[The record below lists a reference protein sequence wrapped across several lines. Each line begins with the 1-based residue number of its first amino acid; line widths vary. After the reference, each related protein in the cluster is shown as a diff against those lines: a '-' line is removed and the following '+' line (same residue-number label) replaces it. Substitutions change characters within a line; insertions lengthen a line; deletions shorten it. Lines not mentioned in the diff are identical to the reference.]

1 MLASCGPS
9 PATDPRCW
17 ILHPNADLPD
27 PNIQP
32 PTIAEAG
39 DPFAE
44 LRVVHLVAR
53 LGRGAPVRIR
63 DIVDRLNADYVDWS
77 FSRGVVIAAVIQL
90 QSNWQSDF
98 RTASGIE
105 VRDGVAG
112 PELVIEDTPRVGPW
126 LVRQVMR
133 LSAACTERLRAFAL
147 EEGAIP

>member
-1 MLASCGPS
+1 ML
-9 PATDPRCW
+9 
-17 ILHPNADLPD
+17 ILHDVPDLPNADL
-27 PNIQP
+27 QP
-32 PTIAEAG
+32 PTVAEAG

-53 LGRGAPVRIR
+53 LGRGEPVRIR

-77 FSRGVVIAAVIQL
+77 FSRGVVIGAIVQL

-98 RTASGIE
+98 RSTSGIE
-105 VRDGVAG
+105 VRDGLAG

-126 LVRQVMR
+126 LVRQVAR
-133 LSAACTERLRAFAL
+133 LSAACTERLRAFAV

>member
-1 MLASCGPS
+1 MLTLNQMPGL
-9 PATDPRCW
+9 PA
-17 ILHPNADLPD
+17 ADL
-27 PNIQP
+27 QP
-32 PTIAEAG
+32 PTVAEAG

-53 LGRGAPVRIR
+53 LERATSVRVR

-77 FSRGVVIAAVIQL
+77 FTRGVVVAAVVQL

-98 RTASGIE
+98 RTTSGIE

-112 PELVIEDTPRVGPW
+112 PELIIEDTPRVGPW
-126 LVRQVMR
+126 LVRQVTR
-133 LSAACTERLRAFAL
+133 LSAACTERLRVFAL